1 MFQGRAMKKLAGS
14 SMALLGV
21 VGMVG
26 VGGAVEAGTISV
38 GGAFLRMVIGCLLV
52 LGGAWVFGGLE

>member
-1 MFQGRAMKKLAGS
+1 
-14 SMALLGV
+14 MALLGV